1 MSSRA
6 ALLQQRVDAAVAEE
20 RRRALRALL
29 QRPLLHR
36 DDDRDL
42 FVLARRHED
51 YLRAWFQ
58 THPGWVLHGHVSCLR
73 LHKIPSPLLAPDRS
87 HPARDPR
94 HGQPFTRRRY
104 VLLCLALATC
114 ERSGRQITLGR
125 LAEDIQGQLAGDP
138 VLGASG
144 IDLDLDRRPDRGDL
158 VAVGRMLLD
167 WHLLERVQGDEDR
180 FVATGEDCLYTI
192 HRAVLARLLAV
203 RQGPSLIADDD
214 PDARLQALQH
224 EPAGGGDDE
233 RRRRLRQG
241 LKRALLE
248 RPVVYYH
255 QLPPDAADYL
265 RSQQSHLVH
274 ELCEA
279 TGLIAEQ
286 RQEGVA
292 LVDDAFELADFRL
305 PQEGTDGHAALLL
318 AEFCAGELR
327 AGATAV
333 PLAACEAH
341 LADAAARFG
350 AQWRKD
356 AATAEGA
363 RQLCRHLLDRLQALG
378 LVVRDGDSVRPQAAV
393 ARYALEPEAPE
404 PEPEDAGAQMSLF
417 EEDYP

>member
-1 MSSRA
+1 MNARA
-6 ALLQQRVDAAVAEE
+6 ALLQHRVDAAVAEE

-29 QRPLLHR
+29 QRPLFHR
-36 DDDRDL
+36 DADREL

-51 YLRAWFQ
+51 YLRVWFQ
-58 THPGWVLHGHVSCLR
+58 AHPGWVLHGHVSCLR
-73 LHKIPSPLLAPDRS
+73 LLKVPSPLLPVDRS

-138 VLGASG
+138 VLVAAG
-144 IDLDLDRRPDRGDL
+144 IGLDLERRPDRGDL

-167 WHLLERVQGDEDR
+167 WRLLERVQGDEDR

-192 HRAVLARLLAV
+192 HREVLARLMAV
-203 RQGPSLIADDD
+203 RQGPSLIEDEDMD
-214 PDARLQALQH
+214 GRLRALQH
-224 EPAGGGDDE
+224 EPAGGGDEE

-248 RPVVYYH
+248 RPVVYYR
-255 QLPPDAADYL
+255 QLPSDAADYL

-292 LVDDAFELADFRL
+292 LVDDQFELADFRL

-318 AEFCAGELR
+318 AEFCAGALR
-327 AGATAV
+327 DGAMAV

-341 LADAAARFG
+341 LADAAERFG
-350 AQWRKD
+350 AQWRRD
-356 AATAEGA
+356 ATTAEGA

-378 LVVRDGDSVRPQAAV
+378 LVVCNGDGVRPQAAI
-393 ARYALEPEAPE
+393 ARYALDAEASDDE
-404 PEPEDAGAQMSLF
+404 TEDAGEQLDLF
-417 EEDYP
+417 GGEHT